1 MMEYDVKLK
10 HKPGKQMIPADALS
24 RQHDHAIGLK
34 DDVEDITGLP
44 EDLFIKLVD
53 VELRDAVA
61 KGQESDEAAREV
73 LRWIQDPANLT
84 TKWSMVEAP
93 NAPKCLFYDGRL
105 YVPDDL
111 ALHRKIVTDHHDT
124 AVAGHPGTLATT
136 RSVRLSYYWPGLPS
150 FV

>member
-24 RQHDHAIGLK
+24 RRHDHARGLK
-34 DDVEDITGLP
+34 DDVEDVTGLP

-61 KGQESDEAAREV
+61 KGQESDEAAQEALKR
-73 LRWIQDPANLT
+73 IQDPANLA
-84 TKWSMVEAP
+84 TKWSMEEAP
-93 NAPKCLFYDGRL
+93 DAPRCLFYNGRL

-111 ALHRKIVTDHHDT
+111 VL
-124 AVAGHPGTLATT
+124 
-136 RSVRLSYYWPGLPS
+136 
-150 FV
+150 